1 MYSTQAQD
9 VFRKLVEDT
18 VVQTGVTVSISNI
31 MKAISN
37 CNVTVN
43 TAVSPNLWLIPS
55 DLVIIKWRIPGYN
68 NALYRPSGGMKSV
81 LNAGTNYS
89 KPATCKAALGG
100 WESSRDTCDAC
111 RRALLSGAYEDT
123 YRGAG

>member
-55 DLVIIKWRIPGYN
+55 DLVIIKWRIPG
-68 NALYRPSGGMKSV
+68 
-81 LNAGTNYS
+81 
-89 KPATCKAALGG
+89 